1 MVSLCSNERWRAER
15 EHGVH
20 KAQDGAEQGSALA
33 ATFAR
38 QGFAVIPGFWTR
50 AQCAAAEAEIR
61 QALDPVLGPAE
72 FEADVGYPG
81 APSDRAAPGGD
92 TPRRLLFAY
101 SRFPALRG
109 LAASPLLAQH
119 LRTLLATDDVRLS
132 QCHHNCVMTKAPG
145 FSSATLWHQDVRY
158 WSYARPA
165 LISAWLALGS
175 ETVHNGALRV
185 IPGTHL
191 EDFAASR
198 LDEQKFLIPDQ
209 PTNAALI
216 DSAVSVELA
225 PGDLLL
231 LHCRLFHA
239 AGRNASQS
247 MKLSPVFTYRSAD
260 NLPQSGTR
268 SAVYP
273 DIAL

>member
-1 MVSLCSNERWRAER
+1 MVSLCSSGRWRAER
-15 EHGVH
+15 EHSVY
-20 KAQDGAEQGSALA
+20 KAEDGAQQGSALA

-38 QGFAVIPGFWTR
+38 QGFAVIPGFWTQ
-50 AQCAAAEAEIR
+50 AQCAAVEAEIR

-81 APSDRAAPGGD
+81 APPDRGAPGGD

-109 LAASPLLAQH
+109 LAVSPLLAEY

-158 WSYARPA
+158 WSYTRPA
-165 LISAWLALGS
+165 LISAWLALGP
-175 ETVHNGALRV
+175 ETAENGALQV
-185 IPGTHL
+185 IPGTHR

-198 LDEQKFLIPDQ
+198 LDARKFLIPDQ
-209 PTNAALI
+209 PANAALI
-216 DSAVSVELA
+216 DSAVTVELA
-225 PGDLLL
+225 AGDLLL
-231 LHCRLFHA
+231 FHCRLFHA

-247 MKLSPVFTYRSAD
+247 IKLSPVFTYRSAD
-260 NLPQSGTR
+260 NLPLSGTR